1 MFEGICGCYITH
13 MAKPQ
18 VQEVVVFY
26 SGAGIILALPLACIR
41 QSLKR
46 RLFMEAT
53 MTGSSTPYR
62 WSLQDHPWR
71 TEIKLLF
78 LSAMVI
84 FVFTVVTGLINGQHV
99 MTLGSNVIL
108 THVHAG
114 TLGWI
119 TLSVFAF
126 GLWLFGEGA
135 THTEKNTYI
144 RTLSILSAFAFPL
157 YILAFLSGNFVARA
171 VFGVPVL
178 LAMAGFLGWIVVQL
192 RQLRFG
198 LAQLA
203 MLYATIT
210 LLLGG
215 LVGVLLQFQFAL
227 GTAFLPVG
235 AFGAH
240 PAMMVT
246 GYLVLIGAAL
256 TERTL
261 IPETRKIS
269 RAGIVQ
275 MTLFFLAGLSL
286 AAGLLFDMQALLGAN
301 LLFSILGVGIYLV
314 RVAPLLP
321 HVGWLR
327 RGSERFFAL
336 SALFIVADIALTAYL
351 VVSLV
356 TGAFP
361 NGEAPSNLLVA
372 LDHTMFIGV
381 MTNAIFGMIQDAT
394 WERRAFLSWA
404 DDVLFWGMNVGV
416 IGFVL
421 SLITNARM
429 LIPVFTP
436 IMGLSILVGL
446 VVYALQMRTP
456 GAAEIKTEARQVDA
470 LRP

>member
-1 MFEGICGCYITH
+1 
-13 MAKPQ
+13 
-18 VQEVVVFY
+18 
-26 SGAGIILALPLACIR
+26 
-41 QSLKR
+41 
-46 RLFMEAT
+46 MEANAT
-53 MTGSSTPYR
+53 VSSTKQR

-84 FVFTVVTGLINGQHV
+84 FVITVVIGLINGQQV

-126 GLWLFGEGA
+126 GLWLFGEGV
-135 THTEKNTYI
+135 TRTEHKAYI
-144 RTLSILSAFAFPL
+144 RSLSILSAVTFPL

-192 RQLRFG
+192 RQARFG
-198 LAQLA
+198 LAGLA

-215 LVGVLLQFQFAL
+215 LLGVLLQFQFAT
-227 GTAFLPVG
+227 GTNFLPVG

-240 PAMMVT
+240 PSMLVI
-246 GYLVLIGAAL
+246 GYLVLIGLAL

-261 IPETRKIS
+261 MLEANRVS
-269 RAGIVQ
+269 RPGFVQ
-275 MTLFFLAGLSL
+275 MTLFFLAGLAL
-286 AAGLLFDMQALLGAN
+286 ATGLLLDVQPLLGVY
-301 LLFSILGVGIYLV
+301 LLLAVVGVIMYVVRLAPRLPGVSWLG
-314 RVAPLLP
+314 
-321 HVGWLR
+321 

-336 SALFIVADIALTAYL
+336 SALFIVADIALTVYL
-351 VVSLV
+351 VVGLI

-361 NGEAPSNLLVA
+361 NGDPPFNLLIA
-372 LDHTMFIGV
+372 LDHIMFVGV
-381 MTNAIFGMIQDAT
+381 MTNAIFGMIQEAT
-394 WERRAFLSWA
+394 RERKAFWPWA
-404 DDVLFWGMNVGV
+404 DDVLFWGMNIGV

-421 SLITNARM
+421 SLITNVRI

-446 VVYALQMRTP
+446 VAYALRMRAP
-456 GAAEIKTEARQVDA
+456 GAAAEIKADARPVDA
-470 LRP
+470 LRS

>member
-1 MFEGICGCYITH
+1 
-13 MAKPQ
+13 
-18 VQEVVVFY
+18 
-26 SGAGIILALPLACIR
+26 
-41 QSLKR
+41 
-46 RLFMEAT
+46 MEAT
-53 MTGSSTPYR
+53 RTVSSAKQR

-84 FVFTVVTGLINGQHV
+84 FVFTVITGLINGQHV

-126 GLWLFGEGA
+126 GLWLFGEGVA
-135 THTEKNTYI
+135 STQKNTYV
-144 RTLSILSAFAFPL
+144 RTLSILATVAFPL

-171 VFGVPVL
+171 IFGIPVL
-178 LAMAGFLGWIVVQL
+178 LAMVGFLGWIVVQL
-192 RQLRFG
+192 RQTRFG

-203 MLYATIT
+203 ILYATIT

-215 LVGVLLQFQFAL
+215 LVGVLLQFQVAL
-227 GTAFLPVG
+227 GTAFLPLG

-261 IPETRKIS
+261 MPETSKVS
-269 RAGIVQ
+269 RAGIIQ
-275 MTLFFLAGLSL
+275 MTLFFLAGLAL
-286 AAGLLFDMQALLGAN
+286 AGGLLFDMQALYGVN
-301 LLFSILGVGIYLV
+301 LLFSIIGVGIYLV
-314 RVAPLLP
+314 RLMPLLP
-321 HVGWLR
+321 HVEWIG
-327 RGSERFFAL
+327 RGSGRFFAI
-336 SALFIVADIALTAYL
+336 SALFIVADIALTTYL
-351 VVSLV
+351 VVSLI

-381 MTNAIFGMIQDAT
+381 MTNAIFGMILEAT
-394 WERRAFLSWA
+394 WERRAFWPWA

-429 LIPVFTP
+429 LIPIFTP
-436 IMGLSILVGL
+436 LMGLSILVGI
-446 VVYALQMRTP
+446 VVYALRMRTP
-456 GAAEIKTEARQVDA
+456 GTAADIKTDARPVDA
-470 LRP
+470 LRS

>member
-1 MFEGICGCYITH
+1 ME
-13 MAKPQ
+13 A
-18 VQEVVVFY
+18 
-26 SGAGIILALPLACIR
+26 IR
-41 QSLKR
+41 PVSSLKQ
-46 RLFMEAT
+46 
-53 MTGSSTPYR
+53 G

-78 LSAMVI
+78 LCAMVI
-84 FVFTVVTGLINGQHV
+84 FVITVVIGLINGQHV

-135 THTEKNTYI
+135 ARTEKHTYI
-144 RTLSILSAFAFPL
+144 RTLSVLSAIAFPL

-171 VFGVPVL
+171 AFGIPVL
-178 LAMAGFLGWIVVQL
+178 LAMAGFLGWIVVKL
-192 RQLRFG
+192 GRVRFG

-227 GTAFLPVG
+227 GRAFLPVG
-235 AFGAH
+235 AYGAH

-246 GYLVLIGAAL
+246 GYLVLIGVAL

-261 IPETRKIS
+261 MPETRRIS

-275 MTLFFLAGLSL
+275 MTLFFLASLAL

-314 RVAPLLP
+314 RIAPLLP
-321 HVGWLR
+321 RVGWLE
-327 RGSERFFAL
+327 RGSNRFFAL

-361 NGEAPSNLLVA
+361 NGEPPSSLLVA

-381 MTNAIFGMIQDAT
+381 MTNAIFGMIQEAT
-394 WERRAFLSWA
+394 RERRAFCPWA

-421 SLITNARM
+421 SLITNARL

-446 VVYALQMRTP
+446 VVYALRMRTP
-456 GAAEIKTEARQVDA
+456 RGAAQTKAESRPVDA
-470 LRP
+470 LKR